1 MDRPTARKLLV
12 DQGTAS
18 LTQRNPDAMLLRLD
32 RGEAP
37 IPGQMTSILVALRV
51 LYKELEG
58 EESIDREL
66 ARALYRLA
74 RESQRA
80 LWVGRERGVAW
91 PPMLA
96 EDLDRVEAGVEGVLS
111 GDWQTPASEMTV
123 TGQVQLELPSA
134 DG

>member
-58 EESIDREL
+58 DRK
-66 ARALYRLA
+66 
-74 RESQRA
+74 S
-80 LWVGRERGVAW
+80 VV
-91 PPMLA
+91 
-96 EDLDRVEAGVEGVLS
+96 
-111 GDWQTPASEMTV
+111 
-123 TGQVQLELPSA
+123 
-134 DG
+134 